1 MQGIQ
6 KIRYEKAQA
15 EVLLFDNSDIIT
27 TSGNAGE
34 NSGCQ
39 GSGWE
44 NYTGYNPGGLCVSS
58 WGGSGNDPQG

>member
-6 KIRYEKAQA
+6 KLRYQKAQA

-34 NSGCQ
+34 TGDCPNN
-39 GSGWE
+39 WE
-44 NYTGYNPGGLCVSS
+44 SVPDICPGG
-58 WGGSGNDPQG
+58 WGP